1 MHDIGKGRWAFVGDF
16 VASMNKGPVKL
27 DFGKDAKPV
36 SEKQKRMDE
45 LNERNLKLIQRSL
58 VLGSALAAVACI
70 VGWQVTKW
78 IYGVKNVNEF
88 GDVMRERMPKVS
100 GKLEDSALGRRLKES
115 SEVSRDKISENSE
128 LTDWRRSLRGKF
140 NTEEG
145 ARVARMN
152 SVALAERRQMEK
164 IARKSRSS
172 GVSSVSPFGVTFPTR
187 TSPGPTSAPMRII
200 PRSSR
205 SARMSSERFGMSREI
220 SSGPSLVSRASISW
234 T

>member
-88 GDVMRERMPKVS
+88 GDVMRERMPKV
-100 GKLEDSALGRRLKES
+100 L
-115 SEVSRDKISENSE
+115 
-128 LTDWRRSLRGKF
+128 SL
-140 NTEEG
+140 
-145 ARVARMN
+145 
-152 SVALAERRQMEK
+152 
-164 IARKSRSS
+164 IH
-172 GVSSVSPFGVTFPTR
+172 
-187 TSPGPTSAPMRII
+187 I
-200 PRSSR
+200 
-205 SARMSSERFGMSREI
+205 
-220 SSGPSLVSRASISW
+220 
-234 T
+234 

>member
-1 MHDIGKGRWAFVGDF
+1 MCVDVIPATQFAPAQTMHDIGKGRWAFVGDF

-100 GKLEDSALGRRLKES
+100 GNLEDSALGRRLKET
-115 SEVSRDKISENSE
+115 SEGSREAISENAE
-128 LTDWRRSLRGKF
+128 LTDLSL
-140 NTEEG
+140 
-145 ARVARMN
+145 
-152 SVALAERRQMEK
+152 
-164 IARKSRSS
+164 IH
-172 GVSSVSPFGVTFPTR
+172 
-187 TSPGPTSAPMRII
+187 I
-200 PRSSR
+200 
-205 SARMSSERFGMSREI
+205 
-220 SSGPSLVSRASISW
+220 
-234 T
+234 